1 MHDFILREI
10 KDTDIEKEINAIGFD
25 KSYSHKAKEKFEY
38 KNIKIYSL
46 TPAMANI
53 LKQTALSVGCDC
65 ATHRE
70 VITGKIENSNCILG
84 GSVSQIKKIAEKL
97 KFQPFGLKELGKKL
111 ENSCPPL
118 AGGPKSM
125 ISRRGTK
132 LVGILNLTTNSF
144 SDGGMY
150 NDFEKA
156 KEHLLELI
164 SDGADIIDIG
174 AESTKPYSSPVS
186 PKEQL
191 EKLLPII
198 DFAKN
203 KTTISIDTRSA
214 IVAEECINAGANI
227 INDVSGFDFDE
238 KMVDIIAKHNIPI
251 IIQHSQGTP
260 ETMQNS
266 PHYNNLI
273 EDIFLNLKK
282 KIDLAHSKNIENIII
297 DPGIGFGKTKED
309 NFEIIKRI
317 EEFQSL
323 NCPIILGISRKSL
336 LDMPNADNLAKDIYT
351 TAINALAI
359 ERNVDY
365 IRVHN
370 IKMHRKLIDLMDMF
384 VIK

>member
-132 LVGILNLTTNSF
+132 LVGILNSTTNSF

-174 AESTKPYSSPVS
+174 AESTKAYSSPVS

-227 INDVSGFDFDE
+227 INDVSGFDYDE
-238 KMVDIIAKHNIPI
+238 KMVDVIAKHNIPI

-260 ETMQNS
+260 ETMQIS

-282 KIDLAHSKNIENIII
+282 KIDFAHSKNIKNIII

-323 NCPIILGISRKSL
+323 NCPIMLGISRKSL

>member
-118 AGGPKSM
+118 AGGQKSM

-132 LVGILNLTTNSF
+132 LVGILNLTTNSS

-227 INDVSGFDFDE
+227 INDVSGFDYDE
-238 KMVDIIAKHNIPI
+238 KMVDVIAKHNIPI

-273 EDIFLNLKK
+273 EDIFLILKK
-282 KIDLAHSKNIENIII
+282 KIDFAHSKNIKNIII

-323 NCPIILGISRKSL
+323 NCPIMLGISRKSL

>member
-125 ISRRGTK
+125 ISRMGTK

-227 INDVSGFDFDE
+227 INDVSGFDYDE
-238 KMVDIIAKHNIPI
+238 KMVDVIAKHNIPI

-266 PHYNNLI
+266 PHDNNLI

-282 KIDLAHSKNIENIII
+282 KIDFAHSKNIKNIII

-323 NCPIILGISRKSL
+323 NCPIMLGISRKSL

>member
-118 AGGPKSM
+118 AGGQKSM
-125 ISRRGTK
+125 ISRRETK

-227 INDVSGFDFDE
+227 INDVSGFDYDE
-238 KMVDIIAKHNIPI
+238 KMVDVIAKHNIPI

-282 KIDLAHSKNIENIII
+282 KIDFAHSKNIKNIII

-323 NCPIILGISRKSL
+323 NCPIMLGISRKSL